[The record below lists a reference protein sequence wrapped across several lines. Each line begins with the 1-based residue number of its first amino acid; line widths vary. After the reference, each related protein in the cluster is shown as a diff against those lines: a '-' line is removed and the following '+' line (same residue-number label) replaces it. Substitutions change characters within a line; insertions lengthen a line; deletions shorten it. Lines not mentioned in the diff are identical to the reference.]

1 MLLNHASIRFRLTF
15 MAGVLTTL
23 MLVMSMGGLYFNHQ
37 QAEVIRDLHQEDIV
51 ILKRITDVSRLYAVN
66 VVDTAHKA
74 RNGNLNYEQA
84 LLDLKVYEDRIAR
97 EWQYYSDSVAAQNS
111 RIGHQQLEMLEPLKQ
126 QADRL
131 VGELHTILIAGN
143 VQALVVFTTEALYQT
158 IDPLTQRL
166 TEFASERMN
175 DAEHDAAEA
184 LETYEQTRFFFLT
197 VLVIALALAIGLSSL
212 VTQSIT
218 RPLHT
223 LVNHMRTL
231 KSGRMADISRNQKGE
246 FGFVMRELAE
256 LQEIRLK
263 MEQER
268 SAVQSKLQ
276 RFSDVLIA
284 LYKRT
289 GSGQDYNARIKETLA
304 KATMALEVNRSSV
317 WELSDDGKTLLCQ
330 HMYERSAGLFTRGQ
344 TLSLEEAPQYRSA
357 LHNHRVMTFS
367 NVNED
372 ERIAPL
378 IDHYFAPKH
387 IQARMD
393 AVIITDNLVQGI
405 VCFEHCFSPRQWLPE
420 ESVFAG
426 AIADL
431 IQSEFA
437 AKLLI
442 ESKDR
447 AQAIIDNTVDAII
460 TINELGVI
468 QSFNH
473 SAEDIFQYPEAE
485 VLGQNV
491 KMLMPES
498 FAREH
503 DQYLRNYLDSGEA
516 HIIGI
521 GREVSAVRKNG
532 DVFPADLAVSRISH
546 RDKIVFVGMIRDIS
560 ERKRNEQ
567 LRKDFISTMN
577 HELRTPLTS
586 ISGSLALIA
595 SGTMGVVPE
604 KAVELLNIARNN
616 VNRLGRLIN
625 ELLDMDKIL
634 SGKMTFTL
642 SVCDVQAL
650 VGRTVKDI
658 ESQIGQKKLTT
669 EIQAPQDTLRIRVDA
684 ERLSQILLNFLSNA
698 IKFAPAS
705 STLRINLSREDAN
718 IRIAVSDEGPGI
730 PDSFHAQ
737 LFQKFAQVDSSDTK
751 SKGGT
756 GLGLAISKELTEAMG
771 GKIGYL
777 RAPSGGACFYVEFP
791 ECVADDR

>member
-158 IDPLTQRL
+158 IDPLTQLL

-357 LHNHRVMTFS
+357 LHNHRVMTIS

-378 IDHYFAPKH
+378 IDYYFAPKH

-460 TINELGVI
+460 TINEFGVI

-567 LRKDFISTMN
+567 LKKDFISTMN

-642 SVCDVQAL
+642 SVCDVQVL

-705 STLRINLSREDAN
+705 SMLRINLSREDAN
-718 IRIAVSDEGPGI
+718 IRISVSDEGPGI
-730 PDSFHAQ
+730 PDSFHTQ

-751 SKGGT
+751 SKGGQNWLFT
-756 GLGLAISKELTEAMG
+756 RTQRRGLL
-771 GKIGYL
+771 L
-777 RAPSGGACFYVEFP
+777 R
-791 ECVADDR
+791 